1 VYLSIKTIHVLMAIV
16 SVGSMMAL
24 PVLAYTRPK
33 MASADWQRA
42 TTLISRMISI
52 SGIALTLSGFA
63 LVSVIGWEIMA
74 SPWLIASLTLIA
86 LGLVAG
92 KSRRSE
98 WLESQ
103 MRRHVPG
110 RLGGIL
116 ISSVKPALFLAVA
129 ALMTIKPV

>member
-1 VYLSIKTIHVLMAIV
+1 
-16 SVGSMMAL
+16 
-24 PVLAYTRPK
+24 
-33 MASADWQRA
+33 
-42 TTLISRMISI
+42 MISI
-52 SGIALTLSGFA
+52 SGIALALSGFA

-110 RLGGIL
+110 RLGVDFDIQRKAGFAL
-116 ISSVKPALFLAVA
+116 LGSSCPYDDQARV
-129 ALMTIKPV
+129 T

>member
-1 VYLSIKTIHVLMAIV
+1 VLMAIV
-16 SVGSMMAL
+16 SVGSMIAL

-42 TTLISRMISI
+42 ATLISRMISI
-52 SGIALTLSGFA
+52 SGIALALSGFA

-74 SPWLIASLTLIA
+74 SPWLIASLALIA
-86 LGLVAG
+86 LGVVAG

-98 WLESQ
+98 WLQRQ

-110 RLGGIL
+110 RLDGIL

-129 ALMTIKPV
+129 ALMTI